1 MVTNI
6 NCYFMREGMSEAS
19 IHEVNKMRRI
29 DISELKDQRGRIG
42 KQGFTMEGV
51 IGIFDHLGIKFSPET
66 SLSEALETI
75 RQNPDHQKTFQNFLE
90 QNPIKISHLPDGTY
104 HLDDGH
110 HRAFIADQVGM
121 KSVPI
126 VLRT

>member
-1 MVTNI
+1 
-6 NCYFMREGMSEAS
+6 MREGMSEAS